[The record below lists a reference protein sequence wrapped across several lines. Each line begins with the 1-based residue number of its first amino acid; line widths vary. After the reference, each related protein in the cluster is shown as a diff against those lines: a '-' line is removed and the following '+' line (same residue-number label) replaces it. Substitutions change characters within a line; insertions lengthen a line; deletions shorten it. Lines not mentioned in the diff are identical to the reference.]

1 MQLVIF
7 KGIDR
12 KKPPQGPGGSYF
24 APISLSQASVSP
36 SLFRPFSS
44 WVPHIFPM
52 FLLAGDLPDANF
64 FSAIIALKS
73 GWMFKAERHSSPR
86 FKAQRGRRGDQGSGF
101 SSSWGGE
108 GRPLGGFQV
117 LSCLGTHNC
126 HRKHVFLPSVNRPTY
141 SVESS
146 FDSLLNLFTVLR
158 KSNRQG
164 RGPCQ
169 RSSDLRGLYSR

>member
-1 MQLVIF
+1 
-7 KGIDR
+7 
-12 KKPPQGPGGSYF
+12 
-24 APISLSQASVSP
+24 
-36 SLFRPFSS
+36 
-44 WVPHIFPM
+44 M
-52 FLLAGDLPDANF
+52 FLPAGDLPDANF
-64 FSAIIALKS
+64 FLLSLLWNLDGCLKL
-73 GWMFKAERHSSPR
+73 HSSPR

-101 SSSWGGE
+101 SSCWGGE

-169 RSSDLRGLYSR
+169 RSSDLRGLYSRWFLKSRRPRPLPRVPSVFLLQWGYIIFEDIVD